1 MSTESDIYETFDIM
15 GLKDNLLRGILSYGY
30 EKPSIVQTKG
40 IVPVIKGNDCVIQ
53 AQSGTGK
60 TATFSIA
67 ALELVDKNIESCQV
81 IILNPTREIADQTL
95 NVIRSLGNYL
105 DYNIEAAIGGKKLN
119 INYIYKAQIIV
130 ATPGRIYD
138 IINRGL
144 IDMKTLKIL
153 ILDEADQML
162 DKGFKDQLNDIFQ
175 YINPESQISIYSA
188 TMPNDIIFLTDKFM
202 KNPKK
207 ILIKKENLT
216 LEGIKQFYI
225 YLQNEHDKY
234 NTLIDLYQSLFI
246 GQSIIYCNS
255 KKKVVWLSEQL
266 NEQGYSISNIHGDM
280 LQKERDEIMIKF
292 RKNLTRVLITTDLLS
307 RGIDVQQVS
316 LVINYD
322 LPRDKQSYIHRIG
335 RTGRYGRKGVAI
347 NLIASENDIRHLNDI
362 QKFYNTEICE
372 MPSEIEKFLT

>member
-1 MSTESDIYETFDIM
+1 MSTESDIYETFDTM

-30 EKPSIVQTKG
+30 EKPSVVQTKG

-67 ALELVDKNIESCQV
+67 ALELIDKDVDSCQV
-81 IILNPTREIADQTL
+81 IILSPTREIADQTL
-95 NVIRSLGNYL
+95 NVIKSLGNYL
-105 DYNIEAAIGGKKLN
+105 NYNIEAAIGGKKLN
-119 INYIYKAQIIV
+119 MNFICKAQIIV

-138 IINRGL
+138 VINRGL
-144 IDMKTLKIL
+144 INMKTLKTL

-188 TMPNDIIFLTDKFM
+188 TMTNDVIFLTDKFM
-202 KNPKK
+202 KNPIK

-225 YLQNEHDKY
+225 YLQNEQDKY
-234 NTLIDLYQSLFI
+234 ITLIDLYQSLFI

-255 KKKVVWLSEQL
+255 KKKVIWLSDQL

-280 LQKERDEIMIKF
+280 IQKERDEIMIKF

-347 NLIASENDIRHLNDI
+347 NLIATENDTRHLNDI

-372 MPSEIEKFLT
+372 MPSEIENFLT

>member
-1 MSTESDIYETFDIM
+1 MS
-15 GLKDNLLRGILSYGY
+15 
-30 EKPSIVQTKG
+30 
-40 IVPVIKGNDCVIQ
+40 
-53 AQSGTGK
+53 
-60 TATFSIA
+60 
-67 ALELVDKNIESCQV
+67 
-81 IILNPTREIADQTL
+81 
-95 NVIRSLGNYL
+95 
-105 DYNIEAAIGGKKLN
+105 
-119 INYIYKAQIIV
+119 
-130 ATPGRIYD
+130 
-138 IINRGL
+138 
-144 IDMKTLKIL
+144 TLKIL

-175 YINPESQISIYSA
+175 FINPQSQISIYSA
-188 TMPNDIIFLTDKFM
+188 TIPNDIIFLTDKFM
-202 KNPKK
+202 KNPLK

-225 YLQNEHDKY
+225 YLQNEQDKY
-234 NTLIDLYQSLFI
+234 ITLIDLYQSLFI

-280 LQKERDEIMIKF
+280 IQKERDEIMIKF

>member
-1 MSTESDIYETFDIM
+1 MSTESDIYETFDTM

-30 EKPSIVQTKG
+30 EKPSVVQTKG